1 MCIDLALAKE
11 NKSLRKENEEL
22 KKKLQANKD
31 WLLQE
36 VMNSYLKDRNQ
47 LEDFKEY
54 TKTYKVK
61 YSQKNELAEFWEKI

>member
-1 MCIDLALAKE
+1 MCIDFALARE

-22 KKKLQANKD
+22 KKKAQTNKD

-36 VMNSYLKDRNQ
+36 VVNSYLKDRNQ

-61 YSQKNELAEFWEKI
+61 YNPNNELAEFWEKI